1 MKLSSKAL
9 AFLNEIYGSTSVS
22 LSHLGMIK
30 REIRSDYDDYT
41 ETEQNAADEIID
53 YIDNVTI
60 DFTKE
65 LEK

>member
-1 MKLSSKAL
+1 MKLSSKAIAL
-9 AFLNEIYGSTSVS
+9 LNEIYGSIRVP

-41 ETEQNAADEIID
+41 EAEQNAADELID

-65 LEK
+65 L

>member
-9 AFLNEIYGSTSVS
+9 ALLNEIYGSTSVS

-41 ETEQNAADEIID
+41 EAEQNAADEIID

-65 LEK
+65 L